1 MKHLTVVAAASLV
14 LWGFSAGQLWLGA
27 LLAAGLFG
35 SALARLRLPVDT
47 LQLAR
52 LAKASVL
59 ASVTTL
65 AGFLVFQGLP
75 QGLIN
80 ATNWLPLALFP
91 LALATT
97 LSDAPLHFAFR
108 LSSSKAGLRARPPVD
123 FARFYLAVTLL
134 ASSLSP
140 NTDAYYGSLAGVV
153 VLWLFLVRKGTNPA
167 PARRADTAAFALAA
181 ALATGAGLLL
191 GNGLEHSHQAVEEW
205 ALDFLANIDTNP
217 YQSQTSI
224 GDLGKVKLSERI
236 VWRVRL
242 QPANAPLR
250 LRSGVFTYFNGQT
263 WIARQD
269 AFTALPP
276 ATAAAEP
283 TLHLRG
289 QSRKGVALLPLPPET
304 AQIHGA
310 EGRLERNPYGVVR
323 LSDAPERID
332 FTASPGGPAEAPPQA
347 ADLALPPRYRQ
358 LLSRIPELAALASA
372 NEQQQRLA
380 GLQDWFSANFR
391 YTLFLGSSKNTQEGR
406 SLEQF
411 LLEDRAGHCEYFAS
425 ATVLLLRS
433 LNIPARYVT
442 GYSVQEYSTLEDAF
456 LVRQRHAHAWAEAY
470 IDGRWVEV
478 DTTPATWLAEEE
490 QRTPFWQP
498 ASDLLSYLWQRL
510 GEWRQSLVI
519 GKLQGPALGL
529 GAAVLAVLA
538 GFLLRRLRRA
548 STNARARNAGQNH
561 IAQTPE
567 RVALDQLEAEFAARG
582 LPRRAPGEPPQRW
595 LTRLKHEGATML
607 GEAELVRAQAIVT
620 ACYQRQYGLPGTT
633 S

>member
-1 MKHLTVVAAASLV
+1 MNHLTVVVAASLV
-14 LWGFSAGQLWLGA
+14 LWGFSTGPLWLGA
-27 LLAAGLFG
+27 LLAAGLLG
-35 SALARLRLPVDT
+35 SARARLRLPVDA

-52 LAKASVL
+52 LAKTSVL
-59 ASVTTL
+59 AAVTTL
-65 AGFLVFQGLP
+65 AGFLAFQGLP

-80 ATNWLPLALFP
+80 ATSWLPLALFP

-108 LSSSKAGLRARPPVD
+108 LSGSKAGLRARPPVD

-134 ASSLSP
+134 ASSLAP
-140 NTDAYYGSLAGVV
+140 NTDAYYWALAGVV
-153 VLWLFLVRKGTNPA
+153 VLWLFLMRKGTSPA

-181 ALATGAGLLL
+181 ALAIGAGLLL
-191 GNGLEHSHQAVEEW
+191 GNGLERSHQAVEEW
-205 ALDFLANIDTNP
+205 ALDFLSNIDTNP

-242 QPANAPLR
+242 QPANTPVR

-269 AFTALPP
+269 AFTPLLP
-276 ATAAAEP
+276 ATIAASQP

-289 QSRKGVALLPLPPET
+289 QSRKGVALLPLPQET
-304 AQIHGA
+304 AQISGTQ
-310 EGRLERNPYGVVR
+310 GRLERNPYGVTR

-347 ADLALPPRYRQ
+347 ADLALPPRYRP
-358 LLSRIPELAALASA
+358 LLSRIPELAALAST
-372 NEQQQRLA
+372 NEQQRLA

-391 YTLFLGSSKNTQEGR
+391 YTLFLGSSKNAQEGR

-425 ATVLLLRS
+425 TTVLLLRS
-433 LNIPARYVT
+433 LGIPARYVT

-498 ASDLLSYLWQRL
+498 ASDLLSYLWQRF
-510 GEWRQSLVI
+510 GEWRQNIVI
-519 GKLQGPALGL
+519 GELQGPALGL

-538 GFLLRRLRRA
+538 GFLMRRLRRA
-548 STNARARNAGQNH
+548 GTNTKTENSPNH
-561 IAQTPE
+561 IAHTPE
-567 RVALDQLEAEFAARG
+567 RVALDQLESEFAARG

-595 LTRLKHEGATML
+595 LTRLTHEGATML
-607 GEAELVRAQAIVT
+607 GEAELARAQAIVT